1 MTNKISDYQRK
12 PRDDK
17 VILATFFTAIAIFG
31 LILLEVTDYRIILEA
46 VDAVVLAGVGIAGIY
61 KFWQWY
67 FSRKRRG

>member
-1 MTNKISDYQRK
+1 MANKISDYQRK

-17 VILATFFTAIAIFG
+17 VILATFFTAIIIFG
-31 LILLEVTDYRIILEA
+31 LILLEVADYRTILEA
-46 VDAVVLAGVGIAGIY
+46 VDAIVLAAVGIAGIY